1 MLSLIFMISLGVF
14 FAILLIIA
22 DKAFY
27 VKEDPRLEK
36 VLSIL
41 PGVNCGACGFPSCEA
56 YAKGMCDG
64 ETAPGL
70 CSIGGKEINLK
81 VAKLLGVSL
90 ESQDKKVAILRC
102 NVNGETRKV
111 IASYQGAPSCL
122 ASNLAQGG
130 GMACSYG
137 CLGFGDCVKVCPV
150 GAIRMVQGSPVV
162 DYEKC
167 IGCGKCVEACPRELF
182 ELVPYTR
189 PLIYVACNNTEAG
202 RKVRAVCSVGC
213 IACKICERLSSGAF
227 QVADNLSRLDR
238 ERAGDE
244 NIDWKK
250 VIEKCPTRV
259 IREG

>member
-1 MLSLIFMISLGVF
+1 MLSLIFMIFLGVF

-22 DKAFY
+22 DKTFY

-36 VLSIL
+36 VVSIL

-56 YAKGMCDG
+56 YAKGMCGG

-70 CSIGGKEINLK
+70 CSIGGDEVNLK
-81 VAKLLGVSL
+81 IAKILGVSM

-102 NVNGETRKV
+102 NVDGETRK
-111 IASYQGAPSCL
+111 ILASYKGSPSCL
-122 ASNLAQGG
+122 ASNLTQGG

-150 GAIRMVQGSPVV
+150 EAIKIVKGKPVV

-167 IGCGKCVEACPRELF
+167 IGCGKCVEACPRGLF
-182 ELVPYTR
+182 ELVPYIK
-189 PLIYVACNNTEAG
+189 PLICVACNNTEPG

-213 IACKICERLSSGAF
+213 IACKICEKLSSGAF
-227 QVADNLSRLDR
+227 QVNNNL
-238 ERAGDE
+238 
-244 NIDWKK
+244 
-250 VIEKCPTRV
+250 
-259 IREG
+259 